1 MKKIL
6 IVMIIVL
13 FFSCNDKDKEKY
25 EFINNLINNPENY
38 ESIIKGSRLIS
49 PFSEQY
55 MLRFMK
61 DRGKELFK
69 NYFTGNK
76 SLKFSDTTVAA
87 SKNKNYITNIIK
99 IESNNKVI
107 NFGFWYFD
115 NNWYL
120 YNVAE
125 HELLERPNKKD
136 NDIK

>member
-1 MKKIL
+1 
-6 IVMIIVL
+6 MIIVL
-13 FFSCNDKDKEKY
+13 LFSCNDKEKEKY
-25 EFINNLINNPENY
+25 DFISNLINNPENY

-49 PFSEQY
+49 PFSEQH

-69 NYFTGNK
+69 NNFTGK
-76 SLKFSDTTVAA
+76 KYLIIFDTTVTYTP
-87 SKNKNYITNIIK
+87 KRNYTTNVIK
-99 IESNNKVI
+99 IQSNNKVI

-120 YNVAE
+120 FNVTE
-125 HELLERPNKKD
+125 NELLEIPHKND